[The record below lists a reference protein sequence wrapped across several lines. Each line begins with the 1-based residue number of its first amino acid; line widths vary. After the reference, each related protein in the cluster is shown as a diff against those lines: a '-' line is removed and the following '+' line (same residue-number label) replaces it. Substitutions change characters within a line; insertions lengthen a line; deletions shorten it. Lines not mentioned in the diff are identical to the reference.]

1 MLFTKRI
8 DDVDNNRFGLIFANE
23 LDEQFEVAFFCK
35 YGENFRIVECNGNFD
50 LIKADKY
57 LITELF
63 HSYRHVYPSK
73 KIYLNVQGK
82 GEAKLEL
89 LSIKGKI
96 KQSWSLLNLT
106 FNKEIN
112 SKSISNFKLYN
123 ETLIYDLNLPHI
135 KQLSQKRISVN
146 FDFTH
151 IPQGGYHLGM
161 KYKGDEYKFS
171 NILLNITEKYPNY
184 IWNLKN
190 TIYSLFKQK

>member
-1 MLFTKRI
+1 M
-8 DDVDNNRFGLIFANE
+8 
-23 LDEQFEVAFFCK
+23 
-35 YGENFRIVECNGNFD
+35 
-50 LIKADKY
+50 
-57 LITELF
+57 
-63 HSYRHVYPSK
+63 
-73 KIYLNVQGK
+73 
-82 GEAKLEL
+82 
-89 LSIKGKI
+89 
-96 KQSWSLLNLT
+96 NLT

-123 ETLIYDLNLPHI
+123 ETRIYDLNLPHI
-135 KQLSQKRISVN
+135 NQLSQKIISVN

-151 IPQGGYHLGM
+151 IPKDGYHLGM